1 MKDRKHFSE
10 QIRLW
15 RIGKGLSLTK
25 ASKRFGISPRTFSN
39 WERGMIPSDRQKER
53 LSKELGL
60 DKDVL
65 FKKCEVGNINALLKG
80 KRLEQGLTRTELA
93 KHLGYSETII
103 RNWEKGLEISEREV
117 EDICTFLGLR
127 YKKRASTRLT
137 LFMNYFLKLL
147 YHKGAML

>member
-1 MKDRKHFSE
+1 MRDRKHFSE

-25 ASKRFGISPRTFSN
+25 ASKRFGTSPRTFSN
-39 WERGMIPSDRQKER
+39 WERGTIPSDRQKER

-65 FKKCEVGNINALLKG
+65 FKKCEVGNINALLKE

-93 KHLGYSETII
+93 KHLGYYETTI
-103 RNWEKGLEISEREV
+103 RNWERGLEISECEA
-117 EDICTFLGLR
+117 EDISTFFGIEIQER
-127 YKKRASTRLT
+127 K
-137 LFMNYFLKLL
+137 
-147 YHKGAML
+147 

>member
-1 MKDRKHFSE
+1 MKDRKFFSE

-53 LSKELGL
+53 LSRELGL

-65 FKKCEVGNINALLKG
+65 FKKCEVGNINALLKE

-93 KHLGYSETII
+93 KHLGYYETTI
-103 RNWEKGLEISEREV
+103 RNWEKGLEISECEA
-117 EDICTFLGLR
+117 EDICTFFGIEISR
-127 YKKRASTRLT
+127 EEIKVNEQK
-137 LFMNYFLKLL
+137 N
-147 YHKGAML
+147 